1 MYNPHN
7 SKEFKEISRISD
19 AEGADQLLALGERS
33 SLLGNLAPQ
42 AHHSYEM
49 AFPIDIIRPQTLTF
63 SDILKRIMGLGFT
76 TAFSF
81 TFSMGLGILG
91 FWAPYV
97 IKDEDST
104 DLLGALSLITNTKN
118 LMTGLTITS
127 LYAISVLGS
136 PAVGQLRKHL
146 KALQSQGELAL
157 LTDINEV
164 DALRTKIGILYRN
177 GVIWGLV
184 ISAPLSMVYYFSKAI
199 LMGIG
204 QPEAA
209 ASIAQTYLRPYTPA
223 LMLGTV
229 RVCAQEVL
237 FSFGQS
243 KVAMLLALPSL
254 AVSMGLAATLIY
266 GFDMGLEGLAYGFL
280 SEAALTAITFNAY
293 LFLSR
298 GELKDIPFLKS
309 FIQNYRSFF
318 KDLGQLLKV
327 GGIITLQTAGFFTVD
342 TLTDLLAGR
351 FGKTSLAA
359 QNFVTQYS
367 FLLVIFIL
375 SFGQSIMQE
384 VGRLRGAHQ
393 YADASYYA
401 RIGLGVSLSLAIIP
415 GIAVTAYPKLII
427 DMFSRS
433 VEPAVLNIATTLLRI
448 AAIGRIADAGLYN
461 IIQVS
466 RQAGDRNIPTF
477 IALFETL
484 GLGVTAGYLLGTFTD
499 LDIYGV
505 NLGYF
510 GGLALSFASLAYR
523 WYQNTT
529 TEHLSTTQQIQEG
542 ALQRQP
548 SWLESGCK
556 KVSSCVTA
564 CCGFFSNSARAASR
578 APNTPALLLANDEE
592 RAYSF

>member
-1 MYNPHN
+1 MLENQKVPQRVN
-7 SKEFKEISRISD
+7 IAKTVNTE
-19 AEGADQLLALGERS
+19 ATPLLAPLQSELNEEGEAS
-33 SLLGNLAPQ
+33 IEIISHSILPLSTDDLSPSL
-42 AHHSYEM
+42 
-49 AFPIDIIRPQTLTF
+49 TL
-63 SDILKRIMGLGFT
+63 SQVLKRIFGYGLT
-76 TAFSF
+76 TAFSY
-81 TFSMGLGILG
+81 TFSMGIGIVG
-91 FWAPYV
+91 FWGPYV
-97 IKDEDST
+97 AKESNST
-104 DLLGALSLITNTKN
+104 DVLGALSLVTNIKS
-118 LMTGLTITS
+118 LMTKLTITS

-136 PAVGQLRKHL
+136 VKVGQLRKQ
-146 KALQSQGELAL
+146 LQTLEKQENLDKSRVDELSAE
-157 LTDINEV
+157 I
-164 DALRTKIGILYRN
+164 AILYRN
-177 GVIWGLV
+177 GIIWGLV

-298 GELKDIPFLKS
+298 GDLKNIPLFKIFFKS
-309 FIQNYRSFF
+309 YQAFF

-327 GGIITLQTAGFFTVD
+327 GGIITLQSAGLFVVN

-367 FLLVIFIL
+367 FLLMPFVIA
-375 SFGQSIMQE
+375 FGQSIMQE

-401 RIGLGVSLSLAIIP
+401 RIGLGVSLALAIIP
-415 GIAVTAYPKLII
+415 GIIVVSYPKLIVDI
-427 DMFSRS
+427 FSRN
-433 VEPAVLNIATTLLRI
+433 VEPDVLSIAINLLRI

-548 SWLESGCK
+548 SWLESGCH
-556 KVSSCVTA
+556 KVSSCFTA
-564 CCGFFSNSARAASR
+564 CCSFFSTASR
-578 APNTPALLLANDEE
+578 NQNQETKKLNISDKE
-592 RAYSF
+592 RQFVF